1 MEKIKLK
8 DFSLSELENFVVS
21 LGEPKFRAKQIYKW
35 LYEKVSSFDEMTNI
49 PKSLREKLSEICV
62 INTMIIQKRFVSSL
76 DGTRRYLL
84 KLGDGNFIES
94 VLMKY
99 KHGYSICVSSQ
110 VGCAM
115 GCKFCASTIGG
126 KIRDLSSG
134 EIIDQIITV
143 ERDLG
148 ERISNIVIMGVGE
161 PLDNFESVAAFIK
174 NVNEP
179 LGLGIGQRHI
189 TVSTCGIVPKIYE
202 LADMRLQITLAV
214 SLHAANDA
222 ARNKIMPINRKYDL
236 EKLIPACRYYIET
249 TGRRLT
255 FEYTLIDGVSG
266 GADKAR
272 ELTKLL
278 KGMLCHVNLIPV
290 NSVDGTG
297 FSPPNTEAVRMFSEI
312 LESKGIPATVRRE
325 MGSDISA
332 ACGQL
337 RSTYNLEQNG
347 GSEH

>member
-255 FEYTLIDGVSG
+255 FKYTLIDGVSG